1 MKIAF
6 TILLLSLVITSSQTL
21 WAQEDFLDDSIA
33 DELLEEVNEA
43 EEQQT
48 GGKIS
53 KETQEKIDK
62 VPEEELSFDE
72 EDGDAFAEENEA
84 DDVQEVQEI
93 DESAPEEI
101 AEEEIKDEPVV
112 EEKAQQE
119 PVQEDGFTEEP
130 AEENFAEEG
139 DGFSDEAEENLEQAE
154 EEIPAEP
161 IQENANEVAPQE
173 SIQEEPEQLATSS
186 EAVAQEVMRAKDEP
200 NYELERYLND
210 IFQNSLKD
218 MKLSPQDWESIAGEK
233 ISEQYVIAKG
243 DSLWEISEVLF
254 GSGFF
259 WPKLWQLNNNITNPH
274 SISPGY
280 QLTFIDGSLDM
291 APQIQGENAA
301 QEAPS
306 TEEKINLTEDELLEL
321 SWEEPEIPPAKPT
334 RPALTDIPPSL
345 FSWSMIKEQESDIKL
360 TAAKKAQI
368 LENQDFPVT
377 YFFSENNKLRSK
389 GVVREMHQAGAN
401 SAASYQYVYL
411 TLEEGGVGDEFHS
424 MKVLEPLTD
433 KDGNIIGYPVSFG
446 GELKVVDT
454 VNAEQKI
461 YKAMITKAFRPIEKD
476 ELVQKGKVP
485 TRKWS
490 NSGEMV
496 NIRANIVGA
505 RYDSKRKILGLGT
518 VLFLDKGSQ
527 HGLQNGQILNVLRNG
542 AVRNLNKYG
551 LGDAP
556 NLGKIRIIFTT
567 PIRATAI
574 VLNSKEEILI
584 GDYTGSPMVVSFGED
599 EANAEEAENAIDEEI
614 DNSPEFSDEDVGDD
628 SEDDFGDEVEEL

>member
-161 IQENANEVAPQE
+161 VQENANEVAPQE